1 MFSFDLSYYLKHDS
15 NHAIKKS
22 NINVL
27 QSFDEIKLYSIP
39 NVESIDA
46 NSNVQA
52 QTNLSNLTNSTK
64 LPRRNE
70 SMRQQNA
77 SDPTNGVNEP
87 INEINLKNL
96 LDQIVDNLSTVN
108 VQNWFSSEH
117 SFNFKQLNQVAIN
130 ENGEFTAPN
139 LPSKPV
145 NLFDSI
151 QHALRHIEFNLKR
164 NSDFINELT
173 KLLDTSRAIKQE
185 AQLRKLLK
193 EHGEEKLNKSNEQ
206 NDSKST
212 TLSPPA
218 SPYVSGSSESEKKRS
233 KSKSFRGFPVG
244 LSSPKSKSKEILTNS
259 DGKGSSLLSPTSIST
274 TPNSISLNNIDL
286 NSSNKDQKLSQT
298 LNQLVNSEIN
308 NSDYIEL
315 EIEVEKISYQLDLL
329 FHTWSKLTELNNQ
342 YHSNGVDHLKYS
354 IEFYSLLN
362 NLNSSLIYK
371 ELEQSL
377 FKLNWLITS
386 KSGFSEPN
394 WLTNVIS
401 LTPSTLDSFI
411 GVNLLKNYY
420 RYVKYDFVTYKLFTR
435 QLQLIQIC
443 AVILNIIHR
452 TLVFYKES
460 STLSSISNTFNGI
473 YGGSN
478 SNSNILN
485 DPSNQSLLSFS
496 FSADKFRPISW
507 SANHVTLYNVENKTS
522 AANATTPSSSSSNN
536 QQPLARSPSLR
547 RGQDR
552 SSNVPSR
559 EEQIRQIKMELFV
572 KDINELLKISM
583 DRINIQA
590 SLTNRTG
597 YFYIVNQS
605 TGLVLQAVDFTSAY
619 SLKEQIEQNQKRL
632 QTSSIK
638 QTSPNSTKTPASPTN
653 SSSGGSSAHSK
664 GPRFYLMPKKNT
676 QQHGKKS
683 SANASI
689 SSSLSTETAD
699 DEQLWYYY
707 LINGCVANKV
717 IRSGHCM
724 AASSL
729 NAKSPVCFW
738 PNVKTTN
745 CSWFFNTQDQ
755 TIVSGLSDELVL
767 DYVIIDEQPNQ
778 RYAVVIDTKI
788 PNKASQ
794 KWSFEFC

>member
-1 MFSFDLSYYLKHDS
+1 M
-15 NHAIKKS
+15 
-22 NINVL
+22 
-27 QSFDEIKLYSIP
+27 QSFDDIKLYAIP
-39 NVESIDA
+39 ANVESTDA
-46 NSNVQA
+46 NNAQQQ

-77 SDPTNGVNEP
+77 GDPTSSGSNEP
-87 INEINLKNL
+87 ISEINLKNL

-108 VQNWFSSEH
+108 VQSWFSSEH

-130 ENGEFTAPN
+130 ENGELTAPN

-151 QHALRHIEFNLKR
+151 HHALRHIDFNLKR

-193 EHGEEKLNKSNEQ
+193 EHGDEKLNKLNNEQ
-206 NDSKST
+206 NETKST

-218 SPYVSGSSESEKKRS
+218 SPYVSGTNGNEKKRS

-244 LSSPKSKSKEILTNS
+244 LSSPKSKSKEMLTNS
-259 DGKGSSLLSPTSIST
+259 DNKSTTMLSPTSIST
-274 TPNSISLNNIDL
+274 TPNSLSLNNIDL
-286 NSSNKDQKLSQT
+286 NSSNKEQKLSQS
-298 LNQLVNSEIN
+298 LNQLMSSEIN

-315 EIEVEKISYQLDLL
+315 EIEVEKISYQLDSL
-329 FHTWSKLTELNNQ
+329 FRTWSKLTDLNNQ
-342 YHSNGVDHLKYS
+342 YHSNSVDHLKYS

-377 FKLNWLITS
+377 FRLNWLITS

-394 WLTNVIS
+394 WLTNVVS

-460 STLSSISNTFNGI
+460 STLSSITNTFNGI

-478 SNSNILN
+478 PNSNILN

-507 SANHVTLYNVENKTS
+507 SANHVTLYNVENKT
-522 AANATTPSSSSSNN
+522 NASSTTQSSSSPSNN

-547 RGQDR
+547 RGQER
-552 SSNVPSR
+552 SSNVATTR
-559 EEQIRQIKMELFV
+559 EEQIRQIKMELFL
-572 KDINELLKISM
+572 KDINELLKVSM
-583 DRINIQA
+583 DRINVQA
-590 SLTNRTG
+590 TLTNRTG
-597 YFYIVNQS
+597 YFYVVNQS
-605 TGLVLQAVDFTSAY
+605 TGLVLQAVDFTSTY

-638 QTSPNSTKTPASPTN
+638 HTSSNTTKSPASPTN
-653 SSSGGSSAHSK
+653 SSGGGANAHSK

-683 SANASI
+683 AANSSI
-689 SSSLSTETAD
+689 SSSLNAETAD

-755 TIVSGLSDELVL
+755 TIVSGLSDDLVL
-767 DYVIIDEQPNQ
+767 DYVIIDEPPNQ